1 MHPSEEEHTI
11 RLDQFLKLA
20 NLVRSGGEAK
30 HFIQSGHVLL
40 NGAVE
45 TRRSRKIRPGD
56 QVTLGDVTV
65 EVAWE
70 DEDPS

>member
-1 MHPSEEEHTI
+1 MDSQENEHTI

-20 NLVRSGGEAK
+20 NLARSGGEAK
-30 HFIQSGHVLL
+30 HLIQSGQVLL

-45 TRRSRKIRPGD
+45 THRSRKIRPGD

-70 DEDPS
+70 DEDLS

>member
-1 MHPSEEEHTI
+1 MNTQRDEHTI

-30 HFIQSGHVLL
+30 YLIQSGQVLL
-40 NGAVE
+40 NGVVE
-45 TRRSRKIRPGD
+45 TRRSLKIRPGD
-56 QVTLGDVTV
+56 QITLGDVTV

-70 DEDPS
+70 DDDAS

>member
-1 MHPSEEEHTI
+1 M

-20 NLVRSGGEAK
+20 NLVGSGGEAK
-30 HFIQSGHVLL
+30 HLIQSGQVLL
-40 NGAVE
+40 NGAIE
-45 TRRSRKIRPGD
+45 TRRSLKIRPGD

>member
-1 MHPSEEEHTI
+1 MLTI
-11 RLDQFLKLA
+11 GYIDSDQDARYLLNF
-20 NLVRSGGEAK
+20 STSS
-30 HFIQSGHVLL
+30 FIQSGHVLL

>member
-1 MHPSEEEHTI
+1 VQPSNEEHAI

-30 HFIQSGHVLL
+30 HLIQSGHVLL

-56 QVTLGDVTV
+56 QVTLDDVTV